1 MKRRQSVGRGGR
13 FGKYGEHKRFER
25 LRGGKLRDFITGAR
39 KRRDLRASHPSP
51 WRAPGKSTRTLKLA
65 FRRANPRDLP
75 FIAHLSERVFSV
87 YGPYG
92 EIIARWASFPHIITV
107 VVEAGGRPI
116 SFAMINPALG
126 TQDLPKAELMAIA
139 VAPQYQ
145 GRGIGRKLLE
155 YMEELARGVGIQ
167 EMLLH
172 TAAINKAAHR
182 FFAKNGFIQ
191 KGSVECYY
199 PMGQEAMEMAKKY
212 F

>member
-1 MKRRQSVGRGGR
+1 VGRGGR

-25 LRGGKLRDFITGAR
+25 LRGGKLRDFTTGAR
-39 KRRDLRASHPSP
+39 KRRDLRTSHPSP
-51 WRAPGKSTRTLKLA
+51 WRAPQQSTPALQLG
-65 FRRANPRDLP
+65 FRGANPRDLP
-75 FIAHLSERVFSV
+75 FIAHLSEQVFSI

-107 VVEAGGRPI
+107 VVEGGDRPI
-116 SFAMINPALG
+116 GFAMINPALG

-155 YMEELARGVGIQ
+155 YVEELARGRGTQ

-182 FFAKNGFIQ
+182 FFAKNGFIK
-191 KGSVECYY
+191 KGSLESYY
-199 PMGQEAMEMAKKY
+199 PMGQEAMEMAKT